1 MAKKR
6 GNKKTIV
13 MVILV
18 IMAIAVFMYMKPDS
32 ENLRDLDEL
41 GFDPADMQQ

>member
-18 IMAIAVFMYMKPDS
+18 IMAIAVFMYMKPD
-32 ENLRDLDEL
+32 NDLRDLDEL
-41 GFDPADMQQ
+41 GFDPADATNE

>member
-18 IMAIAVFMYMKPDS
+18 IMAIAVFMYMTDS

-41 GFDPADMQQ
+41 GFDPADATNE